1 MRKREKEA
9 LLIAFLQEKIRYEK
23 LGDYIVHLIKDDPSA
38 PKNNFHTIIY
48 RIKEERR
55 FIEKIE
61 RENKSL
67 TTDQAPITVKN
78 FQQRVG
84 DLLGIRLICLRLAD
98 IKILEAYFV
107 HLAAENIFEFIEKP
121 KLKRSFILPVDP
133 GDEQGSHDLLY
144 GGYSSVHYQIKLSDG
159 LAVPD
164 EIKGLQAE
172 FQLRTIL
179 EEAWGEIDHKYRYAY
194 SRSGAELPEY
204 IHSGFYNLSA
214 YLQAAAMQAEYLCRQ
229 VEMHSPAKIVGNK
242 KKREITNASIAFKNR
257 DGQLDTVAPTY
268 LPVAQ
273 QSLEKIFGFKLN
285 ERTVLYILKR
295 FQKFGISG
303 QHKATLQKIIQK
315 KHLREFR
322 AIFSDMLAREPF
334 ADKDRRNVDVI
345 NAVNFSLFHETQG
358 SRLAAEGL
366 RSVLKYRKEYSGW

>member
-23 LGDYIVHLIKDDPSA
+23 LGDYILHLIKDDPSA
-38 PKNNFHTIIY
+38 PKNNFHTITY

-67 TTDQAPITVKN
+67 TTGQAPITVKN

-84 DLLGIRLICLRLAD
+84 DLLGLRLVCLRLAD
-98 IKILEAYFV
+98 IKILEAYFA
-107 HLAAENIFEFIEKP
+107 HLAEENIFEFIEKP

-133 GDEQGSHDLLY
+133 GEAQGNHDLLY

-159 LAVPD
+159 LAVPE

-229 VEMHSPAKIVGNK
+229 VEMYSSTRNMGK
-242 KKREITNASIAFKNR
+242 KKNREMSISSLAFKQKN
-257 DGQLDTVAPTY
+257 GPLDIIGSTS

-273 QSLEKIFGFKLN
+273 QSLEKIFGFKLK
-285 ERTVLYILKR
+285 ERSVMYIMKR
-295 FQKFGISG
+295 FQEFGVTDQQIP
-303 QHKATLQKIIQK
+303 TMQKIIQK
-315 KHLREFR
+315 KHLKEFR
-322 AIFSDMLAREPF
+322 AIFFEMLGREPF

-345 NAVNFSLFHETQG
+345 NAVNLSLFHETQG
-358 SRLAAEGL
+358 SRLAIEGL
-366 RSVLKYRKEYSGW
+366 RSVLNYRKEYSGW